1 MKEFENF
8 LIGLKE
14 LRTNKLRT
22 FLTLLSIIFGVGAV
36 IAMMSIGEGAR
47 QETLE
52 QIELMGTSNIIIR
65 EKPIT
70 LKGGKSRASF
80 SPGLNLN
87 DVVSIKALNPFVE
100 TVSPQRESFN
110 RITYKS
116 ILIETKI
123 IGTYPEYVS
132 TNNSQVASGEFFK
145 NSQLKNYVNVC
156 VIGYG
161 IKEKLFRFENPI
173 GKQIKVEDLWFNV
186 IGVMARKNI
195 PSSDMENLG
204 LRDFNEDIYVPI
216 TTMIYKIKKPS
227 ISNLFPSGIVNNNSF
242 FSPNNVAQDYD
253 RISINQITTKIK
265 KDASIVSAENL
276 ISRILER
283 RHYGVADYDIIVPE
297 QLLEQKQRTQI
308 VFNIV
313 MGAIAGI
320 SLLVGGIGIM
330 NIMLA
335 NILERTREIGIR
347 RAVGATKQDV
357 LYQFLYESLILS
369 IMGGILGIVT
379 GFGLT
384 SLITGYAEWRTIITP
399 FSVVLAFFVSIG
411 VGLIFGIYPAKKA
424 AEKDPIESLRYE

>member
-22 FLTLLSIIFGVGAV
+22 SLTLLGIIFGVGAV

-52 QIELMGTSNIIIR
+52 QIELMGTNNIIIR
-65 EKPIT
+65 ERPIT
-70 LKGGKSRASF
+70 LKGGKSKAFF
-80 SPGLNLN
+80 SPGLNLK
-87 DVVSIKALNPFVE
+87 DAISIKELNPFVE
-100 TVSPQRESFN
+100 SIAPQRELFN
-110 RITYKS
+110 RIIYKS
-116 ILIETKI
+116 IMIETKI
-123 IGTYPEYVS
+123 IGTSPDFILI
-132 TNNSQVASGEFFK
+132 NNSQVALGEFFK
-145 NSQLKNYVNVC
+145 DSQVKNYANVC

-161 IKEKLFRFENPI
+161 IKEKLFKFEYPI
-173 GKQIKVEDLWFNV
+173 GKQIKVEDLWFTV
-186 IGVMARKNI
+186 IGVISPKNI
-195 PSSDMENLG
+195 TSSGMESLG
-204 LRDFNEDIYVPI
+204 LRDFNEDIYIPL
-216 TTMIYKIKKPS
+216 TTMIYKIKKNS
-227 ISNLFPSGIVNNNSF
+227 FSNMPPSGIGNNNVF
-242 FSPNNVAQDYD
+242 FSLNNVTQNYD
-253 RISINQITTKIK
+253 RISINQITIKIK
-265 KDASIVSAENL
+265 KDASIASSENL

-297 QLLEQKQRTQI
+297 QLLEQKQKTQI
-308 VFNIV
+308 IFNIV

-335 NILERTREIGIR
+335 NILERTKEIGIR
-347 RAVGATKQDV
+347 RAVGATKHDV
-357 LYQFLYESLILS
+357 LYQFIFEALIIS
-369 IMGGILGIVT
+369 VVGGILGIVT

-399 FSVVLAFFVSIG
+399 FSIVLAFFVSVG

-424 AEKDPIESLRYE
+424 AEKDPIEALRYE